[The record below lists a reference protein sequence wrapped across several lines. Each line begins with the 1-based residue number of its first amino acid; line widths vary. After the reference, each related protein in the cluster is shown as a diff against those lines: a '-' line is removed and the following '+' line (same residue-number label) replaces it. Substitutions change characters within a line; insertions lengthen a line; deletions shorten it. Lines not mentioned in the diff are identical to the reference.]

1 MNKVRTKK
9 DKSATGAVD
18 QHRVLGVKIGNTA
31 IDAYN
36 LRKRN
41 SNTWVWYRIYQGT
54 SSAQF

>member
-1 MNKVRTKK
+1 MRTKK
-9 DKSATGAVD
+9 DKSATGAAD

-36 LRKRN
+36 FRKRN